1 MNDRRHIVRRGKG
14 VYIHFTQLVGAVKS
28 QKAHQRAPYAF
39 LMPPWST
46 AEHIGSV
53 SSNFVRP
60 ESRAIC
66 FGNKERVEDIPWLF
80 SCFD

>member
-1 MNDRRHIVRRGKG
+1 MNDRRHILRRGKG
-14 VYIHFTQLVGAVKS
+14 LYIHFAQLLGAVPTHT
-28 QKAHQRAPYAF
+28 AHQRTPYAL

-60 ESRAIC
+60 ESRTVC
-66 FGNKERVEDIPWLF
+66 FGNKERVDDIAWVF
-80 SCFD
+80 SYFE